1 MLKTTQGLL
10 LSGLIFALSAC
21 GGGGTSS
28 PTPQS
33 TSLNTDFNTSLSAM
47 SAISDSMNTSAVIA
61 TNSQPKQWLAQF
73 IDKSTDLLF
82 RAAHAAGLN
91 ASLCSVQ
98 GTPNAIDNNFAV
110 HTAFCKFA
118 APATSPET
126 VRYSLA
132 FSGGLICLGE
142 KAGLKYDGSTQ
153 AIDQAISTACFPQ
166 SMVDHLKNV
175 DNITRFTSSNVKTE
189 KNPSWATGFDYGM
202 TVTDAGA
209 KIAFNLAKDH
219 NGQFSFKDGGEQ
231 DAVSVAYNTTTG
243 VLHYEFWGKQ
253 MSGNTL
259 NWARHIKARAQLNL
273 NSDGSID
280 KTKLP
285 STFVIGVGEYWGS
298 SSDRLVVAEKTQSST
313 PLQASYYGGVNLDID
328 ATKTKCLVQSGTCTA
343 ATVAKP
349 SGFMPSAATDIAAK
363 FNAYSATPSW
373 TGL

>member
-1 MLKTTQGLL
+1 MLKTTQG
-10 LSGLIFALSAC
+10 IFLAIAVTAISAC
-21 GGGGTSS
+21 GGGGGSA
-28 PTPQS
+28 PTTQS
-33 TSLNTDFNTSLSAM
+33 TSLNADFNTSLSAM
-47 SAISDSMNTSAVIA
+47 SAISDSMNSSAVIA
-61 TNSQPKQWLAQF
+61 MNSHPKQWLARL
-73 IDKSTDLLF
+73 IDTSTDLFF
-82 RAAHAAGLN
+82 RAAHAAGLST
-91 ASLCSVQ
+91 SLCSVQ
-98 GTPNAIDNNFAV
+98 GTPNTVDNNFAI
-110 HTAFCKFA
+110 HSAFCKFA

-166 SMVDHLKNV
+166 SMVDHLNNV
-175 DNITRFTSSNVKTE
+175 DNITRFTSSNVKAE
-189 KNPSWATGFDYGM
+189 KNPSWANGFDYGI
-202 TVTDAGA
+202 TATDAGA

-219 NGQFSFKDGGEQ
+219 SGQFSFKNGGDQ
-231 DAVSVAYNTTTG
+231 DAVSVAYNSSTG
-243 VLHYEFWGKQ
+243 VLHYEYWGKQ
-253 MSGNTL
+253 MSGNAL

-285 STFVIGVGEYWGS
+285 STFVLGVGEYWGTP
-298 SSDRLVVAEKTQSST
+298 SDRLVVAEKTQSAN
-313 PLQASYYGGVNLDID
+313 PLQASYYGGANLDID
-328 ATKTKCLVQSGTCTA
+328 ATKTKCLVQSGSCTA

-349 SGFMPSAATDIAAK
+349 SGFMPSEATDIAGK